1 MVASKTEFYR
11 ALRRPDLREGSI
23 DVDAMDDVDVELG
36 GVFGRGTQQWVAQ
49 EPGRSLLSSTRIEF
63 LAPR

>member
-1 MVASKTEFYR
+1 
-11 ALRRPDLREGSI
+11 
-23 DVDAMDDVDVELG
+23 MDDVDVELG